1 MPHDEYLCDGGDHG
15 TPASPVANGGVG
27 GVEPRDAVVR
37 FDIGLGGQAKPR
49 ILPTNV
55 VCVYAPR
62 FAEVRVI
69 TGANETVDVKGART
83 GVVVQSTTH
92 ADAIIRSR
100 RLVQNQS
107 PELSR
112 NRERASGL
120 KGQSRPG
127 EESNRR
133 LAAGTENSTQLAT
146 NVQKQSPEMARNR
159 QRPGKVDNRLR
170 LDIIKTAATPV
181 VTGVVEG
188 ASEAV
193 KVWGPQAVTGVETPP
208 DRPGLAVIKRVTPGE
223 AEPGDTLTFTI
234 TYRNMGNTP
243 IRSVAIVDSL
253 LPRLEYV
260 KGTSRGPVGTDF
272 AAAANRLGS
281 TELRW
286 VLPGTIKPGASG
298 QVSFQAVV
306 R

>member
-1 MPHDEYLCDGGDHG
+1 
-15 TPASPVANGGVG
+15 
-27 GVEPRDAVVR
+27 
-37 FDIGLGGQAKPR
+37 
-49 ILPTNV
+49 LPTNV

-62 FAEVRVI
+62 FAEVRVV
-69 TGANETVDVKGART
+69 TGADETVDVKGAKT
-83 GVVVQSTTH
+83 SVMVQKSTQ
-92 ADAIIRSR
+92 ADAMVRSR
-100 RLVQNQS
+100 RLVQNLS

-112 NRERASGL
+112 NRERASGM
-120 KGQSRPG
+120 KGHARIG
-127 EESNRR
+127 EESDRR
-133 LAAGTENSTQLAT
+133 LVAGTENTTHVSTGI
-146 NVQKQSPEMARNR
+146 QKQSPEIARNR
-159 QRPGKVDNRLR
+159 QTMAKLDNRLR
-170 LDIIKTAATPV
+170 IDAIKTSATPV
-181 VTGVVEG
+181 VTGIVEG

-193 KVWGPQAVTGVETPP
+193 KVWGPQAVTGIETPP
-208 DRPGLAVIKRVTPGE
+208 DRPGLAVIKQVTPGE

-260 KGTSRGPVGTDF
+260 KGTSRGPAGTDF
-272 AAAANRLGS
+272 SAAGNRLGS

-298 QVSFQAVV
+298 QVSFKVIV